1 MDELKRFSPE
11 VCAELKYYV
20 YRLVDPRNGQTFYV
34 GKGKNNR
41 VFAHAECALEKYS
54 DVDYHPEQ
62 DDDDNLKYKT
72 IREIKDSGLEVIY
85 IIQKYGLDERDAF
98 VIESTLIDAYSIERR
113 LTNKI
118 KGFNSSEPTN
128 AITLQR
134 DLSAKEYVDTI
145 DNPKYMIIKVK
156 EYWLNQRNSR
166 YDCTRSAW
174 KINPKEACKYPYV
187 LSVTSGIVHE
197 VYKVKEWHYCKDQ
210 SGRAEFTG
218 EIAEPDIQKIF
229 KGKKIPEKYRRKGQ
243 ASPFLYCKLDKKE

>member
-1 MDELKRFSPE
+1 MEELNKFSPE

-41 VFAHAECALEKYS
+41 VFAHAECALENYS
-54 DVDYHPEQ
+54 DVDYIPEQ

-72 IREIKDSGLEVIY
+72 IREIKDSGLNVIY
-85 IIQKYGLDERDAF
+85 IIQKYGLEERDAF
-98 VIESTLIDAYSIERR
+98 IIESALIDAYSIDRK

-118 KGFNSSEPTN
+118 KGFSSSEPTN

-134 DLSAKEYVDTI
+134 DLSAKEYDDSVK
-145 DNPKYMIIKVK
+145 NPKYMIIKVK
-156 EYWLNQRNSR
+156 DYWLNQRNSR

-174 KINPKEACKYPYV
+174 KLDPDKAKNYPYV
-187 LSVTSGIVHE
+187 LSVTGGIVHE
-197 VYKVKEWHYCKDQ
+197 VYKVKEWHYCEGR

-218 EIAEPDIQKIF
+218 ELAEPAVQKIF
-229 KGKKIPEKYRRKGQ
+229 KGKRIPEKYRKKGQ
-243 ASPFLYCKLDKKE
+243 ASPFLYCKPDKE